1 MAGDQQQEPHGGDVD
16 EADLGRNAGPGSQDP
31 SLPQDVLAGMRDIP
45 DFPINGVVFK
55 DFTPILLDPS
65 LRDRIVADTVRRQR
79 GRVDVVAGIEARGF
93 ILGAMIANALGVG
106 FVPVRKE
113 GKLPSAVHSR
123 SYALEYGTATLEI
136 HQDAVSNGE
145 RVLVVDDV
153 LATGGTLAATCELI
167 ERCGASVAAIELVLE
182 IAALSGRDRLTGY
195 DVWSILTV

>member
-1 MAGDQQQEPHGGDVD
+1 MTTEQTPLDT
-16 EADLGRNAGPGSQDP
+16 DLPA
-31 SLPQDVLAGMRDIP
+31 DVLAGMRDIP

-55 DFTPILLDPS
+55 DFTPILLDPA
-65 LRDRIVADTVRRQR
+65 LRDRIVEDTVRRRR
-79 GRVDVVAGIEARGF
+79 GKVDVVAGIEARGF
-93 ILGAMIANALGVG
+93 IIGAMTAHALGVG

-167 ERCGASVAAIELVLE
+167 ERCGASVEAIELVLE
-182 IAALSGRDRLTGY
+182 IEALEGRRRLAGH
-195 DVWSILTV
+195 DVYSIVRV

>member
-1 MAGDQQQEPHGGDVD
+1 MTTTEQTPLDP
-16 EADLGRNAGPGSQDP
+16 DLPA
-31 SLPQDVLAGMRDIP
+31 DVLAGMRDIP

-55 DFTPILLDPS
+55 DFTPILLDPA
-65 LRDRIVADTVRRQR
+65 LRDRIVEDTVRRRR
-79 GRVDVVAGIEARGF
+79 GKVDVVAGIEARGF
-93 ILGAMIANALGVG
+93 IIGAMTAHALGVG

-153 LATGGTLAATCELI
+153 LATGGTLVAARSLI
-167 ERCGASVAAIELVLE
+167 EHCGGEVVGNVVVLE
-182 IAALSGRDRLTGY
+182 VPELGGRDRLS
-195 DVWSILTV
+195 DLPLVVINE

>member
-1 MAGDQQQEPHGGDVD
+1 MTADVS
-16 EADLGRNAGPGSQDP
+16 AHDP
-31 SLPQDVLAGMRDIP
+31 ELAADVLAGMRDIP

-55 DFTPILLDPS
+55 DFTPILLAPP
-65 LRDRIVADTVRRQR
+65 LRDRIVEDTVRRQR
-79 GRVDVVAGIEARGF
+79 DRVDVVAGIEARGF
-93 ILGAMIANALGVG
+93 ILGAMIAHALGVG

-167 ERCGASVAAIELVLE
+167 ERCDASVAAIELVLE
-182 IAALSGRDRLTGY
+182 IGALRGRDRLTGY
-195 DVWSILTV
+195 DVRSILTV

>member
-1 MAGDQQQEPHGGDVD
+1 MSSEEHQSPGGD
-16 EADLGRNAGPGSQDP
+16 ATLA
-31 SLPQDVLAGMRDIP
+31 QDVLAGMRDIP

-55 DFTPILLDPS
+55 DFTPILLDPA
-65 LRDRIVADTVRRQR
+65 LRDRIVADTVARRGGQ
-79 GRVDVVAGIEARGF
+79 VDVVAGIEARGF
-93 ILGAMIANALGVG
+93 IVGAMIAHALGVG

-145 RVLVVDDV
+145 RVLVIDDV

-167 ERCGASVAAIELVLE
+167 ERCGASVSAIELILE
-182 IAALSGRDRLTGY
+182 IGELGGRARLDGY
-195 DVWSILTV
+195 DVHSVVTV

>member
-1 MAGDQQQEPHGGDVD
+1 MTTTDPTLRDDV
-16 EADLGRNAGPGSQDP
+16 
-31 SLPQDVLAGMRDIP
+31 VAGMRDIP

-55 DFTPILLDPS
+55 DFTPLLLDAA
-65 LRDRIVADTVRRQR
+65 LRDRIVADTVQRQR

-93 ILGAMIANALGVG
+93 ILGAMIAHELGVG

-113 GKLPSAVHSR
+113 GKLPSAVHSL

-153 LATGGTLAATCELI
+153 LATGGTLAATCQLVEQ
-167 ERCGASVAAIELVLE
+167 CGASVAAIELVLE
-182 IAALSGRDRLTGY
+182 IGELGGRDKLQGY
-195 DVWSILTV
+195 DVHSLVII

>member
-1 MAGDQQQEPHGGDVD
+1 MSPDAQEQAAT
-16 EADLGRNAGPGSQDP
+16 ADRPAPDP
-31 SLPQDVLAGMRDIP
+31 QLAADVLAGMRDIA

-55 DFTPILLDPS
+55 DFTPILLDPA
-65 LRDRIVADTVRRQR
+65 LRDRIVADTVHRQQ

-93 ILGAMIANALGVG
+93 ILGAMIAHALGVG

-182 IAALSGRDRLTGY
+182 IGQLRGRDKLSGY
-195 DVWSILTV
+195 DVGSILTV

>member
-1 MAGDQQQEPHGGDVD
+1 MTDQQL
-16 EADLGRNAGPGSQDP
+16 A
-31 SLPQDVLAGMRDIP
+31 QDVLDGMRDIV

-55 DFTPILLDPS
+55 DFTPILLDAA
-65 LRDRIVADTVRRQR
+65 LRDRIVADTVQRQR

-93 ILGAMIANALGVG
+93 IIGAMIAHELGVG

-113 GKLPSAVHSR
+113 GKLPSAVHSL

-153 LATGGTLAATCELI
+153 LATGGTLAATCQLVEQ
-167 ERCGASVAAIELVLE
+167 CGASVAAIELVLE
-182 IAALSGRDRLTGY
+182 IGELKGRDKLSGY
-195 DVWSILTV
+195 DVHSLTII

>member
-1 MAGDQQQEPHGGDVD
+1 MTTTTHDRPLDP
-16 EADLGRNAGPGSQDP
+16 DLAA
-31 SLPQDVLAGMRDIP
+31 DVLAGMRDIP

-55 DFTPILLDPS
+55 DFTPLLLDPA
-65 LRDRIVADTVRRQR
+65 LRDRIVADTVERRR
-79 GRVDVVAGIEARGF
+79 GSVDVVAGIEARGF
-93 ILGAMIANALGVG
+93 ILGAMIAHALGVG

-167 ERCGASVAAIELVLE
+167 RSCGASVEAIELVLE
-182 IAALSGRDRLTGY
+182 IAELGGRSKLGGY
-195 DVWSILTV
+195 EVFSIVTV

>member
-1 MAGDQQQEPHGGDVD
+1 MSTEQQPTSVPTPPRPTSDPALTGDVLD
-16 EADLGRNAGPGSQDP
+16 
-31 SLPQDVLAGMRDIP
+31 GMRDIP

-55 DFTPILLDPS
+55 DFTPLLLDPA
-65 LRDRIVADTVRRQR
+65 LRDRIVADTVQRQQ

-93 ILGAMIANALGVG
+93 ILGAMIAHALGVG

-182 IAALSGRDRLTGY
+182 IGALHGRDKLAGY
-195 DVWSILTV
+195 DVWSIVTV

>member
-1 MAGDQQQEPHGGDVD
+1 MRTEPQG
-16 EADLGRNAGPGSQDP
+16 ADPTLAD
-31 SLPQDVLAGMRDIP
+31 DVLAGMRDIP

-65 LRDRIVADTVRRQR
+65 LRGRIVSDTVARQR

-93 ILGAMIANALGVG
+93 ILGAMIAHELGVG

-113 GKLPSAVHSR
+113 GKLPSAVHKM

-153 LATGGTLAATCELI
+153 LATGGTLAATCDLI
-167 ERCGASVAAIELVLE
+167 EQCGASVAAIELVLE
-182 IAALSGRDRLTGY
+182 IGMLGGRDKLGGY
-195 DVWSILTV
+195 DVHSILTV

>member
-31 SLPQDVLAGMRDIP
+31 PLPQDVLAGMRDIP
-45 DFPINGVVFK
+45 DFPINGVGFK

-79 GRVDVVAGIEARGF
+79 GRVDVVAGIEAGGF
-93 ILGAMIANALGVG
+93 ILGAMIAHALGVG

-167 ERCGASVAAIELVLE
+167 ERRDASVAAIELVLE
-182 IAALSGRDRLTGY
+182 IGALRGRDRLAGY